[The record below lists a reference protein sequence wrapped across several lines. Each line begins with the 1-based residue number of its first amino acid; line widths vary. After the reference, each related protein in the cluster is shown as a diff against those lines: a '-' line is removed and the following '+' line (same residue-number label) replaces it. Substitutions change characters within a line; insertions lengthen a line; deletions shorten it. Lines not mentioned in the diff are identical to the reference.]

1 MVAGGI
7 PSIFSISLIFIFA
20 TTYLYYELYSIVSE
34 DLQKQHGLQFA
45 DNICS
50 VIRRYKSED
59 DESHYYDVIEKYV
72 KEVWFFS
79 ICSKL

>member
-72 KEVWFFS
+72 KEV
-79 ICSKL
+79 